1 MTTSIPR
8 VLALWLR
15 ATPGAAP
22 QAQEQLELEAGRGV
36 IGDHTFGRKRHL
48 TLIFQDEWA
57 QACAALGREVDPA
70 GRRANVLLSGR
81 GSLDLIG
88 CRVRIGEVELRIEGE
103 TRPCATMERA
113 AVGLM
118 AALEPAGRAGVW
130 GRALK
135 GGRLRIDQA
144 LEVLAPEAS
153 MHEPGQ

>member
-1 MTTSIPR
+1 MTTSTPR
-8 VLALWLR
+8 VLAVWLR
-15 ATPGAAP
+15 ARPGAAP
-22 QAQEQLELEAGRGV
+22 QAQPHLEVQAGHGV
-36 IGDHTFGRKRHL
+36 IGDHTLGRKRHL
-48 TLIFQDEWA
+48 TLIFADEWA

-88 CRVRIGEVELRIEGE
+88 RRVRIGEVELHIEGE
-103 TRPCATMERA
+103 TRPCATMELA

-130 GRALK
+130 GRALT
-135 GGRLRIDQA
+135 GGRLRIGQA

-153 MHEPGQ
+153 MHEPGK